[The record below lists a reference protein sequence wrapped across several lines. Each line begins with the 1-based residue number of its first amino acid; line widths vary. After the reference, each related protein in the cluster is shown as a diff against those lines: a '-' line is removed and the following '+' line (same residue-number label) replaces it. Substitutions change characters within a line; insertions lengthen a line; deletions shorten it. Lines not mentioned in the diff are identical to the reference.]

1 MRWTAPL
8 RSDLLSA
15 RKNRP
20 QNLAV
25 PAPGSPRATADFA
38 PGVGLLPAAEPGVGP
53 LPCAGLAVRQNLFA
67 APGVPRA
74 RPPIFDIP
82 RSPAGVFRGL
92 VSPRAAMRSPVAARQ
107 FDWSALR

>member
-8 RSDLLSA
+8 RSDLPSA
-15 RKNRP
+15 RRNRP

-25 PAPGSPRATADFA
+25 LARGWRRATADFA
-38 PGVGLLPAAEPGVGP
+38 PGVCLLPAAEPGVGP

-67 APGVPRA
+67 APGVHRA

-82 RSPAGVFRGL
+82 RSAAGVFPGL
-92 VSPRAAMRSPVAARQ
+92 LSTCAVLRSPVAA
-107 FDWSALR
+107 